1 MSDDTD
7 FDSAFA
13 EATDTQADT
22 QQPADTADAGGEA
35 TDVQAQATDTTATEG
50 AEAGAEDT
58 GVSTDAADKADSPEA
73 QAAAAEVAAAD
84 KSAEGKKDTQAAPD
98 AAATAVTP
106 AAPPTHQPL
115 DPKFLAQAMVEAQA
129 LAEKNKPAAQPAPA
143 KPLTADDFLTE
154 EDKKAIETF
163 KTEWPTEHV
172 AIGKLY
178 DAKLK
183 AELGNYQTQL
193 LAELNGVLAPVF
205 QSLGTVQANSHMG
218 AIKAVHPDA
227 ETIAPNVVEWV
238 KTQPSYVQPGMMQV
252 LKEGNATQI
261 VELLNDYKKTL
272 VTPDAAP
279 VTPAPAAENKGTPP
293 KKGVDPAAVAALAAV
308 PAAQRPT
315 PAARPSDND
324 FDAAFDE
331 ALAQA

>member
-13 EATDTQADT
+13 EATDTTVDT
-22 QQPADTADAGGEA
+22 QQAADTADAGGEA
-35 TDVQAQATDTTATEG
+35 KDAQAQATDTAQTEG
-50 AEAGAEDT
+50 AEGEAAG
-58 GVSTDAADKADSPEA
+58 TDATADATDSPEA

-84 KSAEGKKDTQAAPD
+84 KSAEAGKDTQAAPD
-98 AAATAVTP
+98 AAAAAVPP
-106 AAPPTHQPL
+106 AQPAHQPL

-129 LAEKNKPAAQPAPA
+129 LAEKNKAAVQPAPA

-193 LAELNGVLAPVF
+193 LTELNGVLAPVF

-218 AIKAVHPDA
+218 TIKAAHPDA

-252 LKEGNATQI
+252 LEKGNATQI

-272 VTPDAAP
+272 ASPGAAP
-279 VTPAPAAENKGTPP
+279 VTPAPAAENKATPP

-308 PAAQRPT
+308 PAAQRAT